1 MTRQRG
7 YVDLQINGIGGID
20 FNESNLSALPWERAL
35 EWLAQDGTSDFLPT
49 LITDSVDSLCLK
61 LANLSRLCEAS
72 VQKPEGACKAVGI
85 HLEGPFL
92 SDQVGYIGA
101 HPKQHARPLELDALK
116 RLVDAANGWIRLVTL
131 APECDP
137 NGRGIEYLA
146 QQDVLI
152 AAGHCNPSIDQ
163 LRCAIDSGLS
173 LFTHLGNACPASIPR
188 HENIIH
194 RVLSLRDSLRV
205 TLIADGFHLPLW
217 LLDSWVDWFGENR
230 VAIVSDAISAAGLAP
245 GIYQLGPQKVAVGA
259 DGVPRSADQTHFVGS
274 GATLGRMRNLCESH
288 LSWSS
293 ERIEKLFKTNAAQ
306 WLGLPSH

>member
-20 FNESNLSALPWERAL
+20 FNESNLSALSWERAL
-35 EWLAQDGTSDFLPT
+35 EWLAQDGTTEFLPT

-61 LANLSRLCEAS
+61 LANLSRLCEAC
-72 VQKPEGACKAVGI
+72 VQKPLGSCKAVGI

-137 NGRGIEYLA
+137 NGQGIEYLV
-146 QQDVLI
+146 QEDILI

-194 RVLSLRDSLRV
+194 RVLALRDSLRV

-245 GIYQLGPQKVAVGA
+245 GIYQLGAQKVAVGA

-274 GATLGRMRNLCESH
+274 GATLGRMRNLCESQ

-293 ERIEKLFKTNAAQ
+293 ERIDKLFKTNAAQ
-306 WLGLPSH
+306 WLGLPSD

>member
-20 FNESNLSALPWERAL
+20 FNESNLSALSWERAL
-35 EWLAQDGTSDFLPT
+35 EWLAQDGTTDFLPT

-61 LANLSRLCEAS
+61 LANLSKLCEAS

-92 SDQVGYIGA
+92 SGQVGYIGA

-146 QQDVLI
+146 QEDILI

-194 RVLSLRDSLRV
+194 RVLALRDALRI

-217 LLDSWVDWFGENR
+217 LLDSWVDWFGDHR

-245 GIYQLGPQKVAVGA
+245 GIYQLGAQKVAVGA

-306 WLGLPSH
+306 WLGLPSD

>member
-20 FNESNLSALPWERAL
+20 FNESNLSALSWERAL
-35 EWLAQDGTSDFLPT
+35 EWLAQDGTTDFLPT

-101 HPKQHARPLELDALK
+101 HPKHHARPLELDALK

-146 QQDVLI
+146 QEDVLI

-217 LLDSWVDWFGENR
+217 LLDSWVDWFGEDR

-245 GIYQLGPQKVAVGA
+245 GIYQLGAQKVAVGA

>member
-1 MTRQRG
+1 MTRPRG

-20 FNESNLSALPWERAL
+20 FNESNLSALSWERAL
-35 EWLAQDGTSDFLPT
+35 EWLAQDGTTEFLPT

-61 LANLSRLCEAS
+61 LANLSRLCEAC
-72 VQKPEGACKAVGI
+72 VQKPLGSCKAVGI

-146 QQDVLI
+146 QEDVLI

-194 RVLSLRDSLRV
+194 RVLALRDSLRV

-245 GIYQLGPQKVAVGA
+245 GIYQLGAQKVAVGA

-293 ERIEKLFKTNAAQ
+293 ERIDKLFKTNAAQ
-306 WLGLPSH
+306 WLGLPSD

>member
-20 FNESNLSALPWERAL
+20 FNESNLSALSWERAL
-35 EWLAQDGTSDFLPT
+35 EWLAQDGTTDFLPT

-72 VQKPEGACKAVGI
+72 VQKREGACKAVGI

-92 SDQVGYIGA
+92 CDQVGYIGA

-146 QQDVLI
+146 QKDILI

-163 LRCAIDSGLS
+163 LRRAIDSGLS

-245 GIYQLGPQKVAVGA
+245 GIYQLGAQKVAVGA

>member
-1 MTRQRG
+1 
-7 YVDLQINGIGGID
+7 
-20 FNESNLSALPWERAL
+20 
-35 EWLAQDGTSDFLPT
+35 
-49 LITDSVDSLCLK
+49 
-61 LANLSRLCEAS
+61 
-72 VQKPEGACKAVGI
+72 
-85 HLEGPFL
+85 
-92 SDQVGYIGA
+92 
-101 HPKQHARPLELDALK
+101 LDALK

-146 QQDVLI
+146 QEDVLI

-194 RVLSLRDSLRV
+194 RVLALRDSLRV

-217 LLDSWVDWFGENR
+217 LLDSWVDWFGEDR

-245 GIYQLGPQKVAVGA
+245 GIYQLGAQKVAVGA

>member
-1 MTRQRG
+1 MTQLHG

-20 FNESNLSALPWERAL
+20 FNESNLLPSAWERAL
-35 EWLAQDGTSDFLPT
+35 ERLAQDGTTDFLPT

-61 LANLSRLCEAS
+61 LANISKFCEA
-72 VQKPEGACKAVGI
+72 GAKEPNIPSKAVGI

-92 SDQVGYIGA
+92 SDQAGYIGA
-101 HPKQHARPLELDALK
+101 HPKEYAMAVDLDALK

-137 NGRGIEYLA
+137 KGIGIEYLA
-146 QQDVLI
+146 QQNILV

-163 LRCAIDSGLS
+163 LQRAIDSGLS
-173 LFTHLGNACPASIPR
+173 LFTHLGNACPGSIPR
-188 HENIIH
+188 HDNIIH
-194 RVLSLRDSLRV
+194 RVLALRDSLRV

-217 LLDSWVDWFGENR
+217 LLDSWVDWFGEQR

-245 GIYQLGPQKVAVGA
+245 GIYQLGQQKVAVGA
-259 DGVPRSADQTHFVGS
+259 DGVPRSHDQTHFVGS
-274 GATLGRMRNLCESH
+274 GATLGRMRKLCESE

-293 ERIEKLFKTNAAQ
+293 DRIEKLFKTNAAQ
-306 WLGLPSH
+306 WLGLTLP

>member
-20 FNESNLSALPWERAL
+20 FNESNLSALSWERAL
-35 EWLAQDGTSDFLPT
+35 EWLAQDGTTDFLPT

-146 QQDVLI
+146 QEDVLI

-173 LFTHLGNACPASIPR
+173 LFTHLGNACPASILR

-217 LLDSWVDWFGENR
+217 LLDSWVDWFGEDR

-245 GIYQLGPQKVAVGA
+245 GIYQLGQQKVAVGA

>member
-20 FNESNLSALPWERAL
+20 FNESNLSALSWERAL
-35 EWLAQDGTSDFLPT
+35 EWLAQDGTTDFLPT

-146 QQDVLI
+146 QEDVLI

-217 LLDSWVDWFGENR
+217 LLDSWVDWFGEDR

-245 GIYQLGPQKVAVGA
+245 GIYQLGAQKVAVGA

>member
-1 MTRQRG
+1 M
-7 YVDLQINGIGGID
+7 
-20 FNESNLSALPWERAL
+20 
-35 EWLAQDGTSDFLPT
+35 
-49 LITDSVDSLCLK
+49 K

-146 QQDVLI
+146 QEDVLI

-217 LLDSWVDWFGENR
+217 LLDSWVDWFGEDR

-245 GIYQLGPQKVAVGA
+245 GIYQLGAQKVAVGA

-306 WLGLPSH
+306 WLELPSD

>member
-1 MTRQRG
+1 MTQLHG

-20 FNESNLSALPWERAL
+20 FNESNLLPSAWERAL
-35 EWLAQDGTSDFLPT
+35 ERLAQDGTTDFLPT

-61 LANLSRLCEAS
+61 LANISKFCEA
-72 VQKPEGACKAVGI
+72 GAKEPNIPSKAVGI

-92 SDQVGYIGA
+92 SDQAGYIGA
-101 HPKQHARPLELDALK
+101 HPKEYAMAVDLDALK

-137 NGRGIEYLA
+137 KGIGIEYLA
-146 QQDVLI
+146 QQNILV

-163 LRCAIDSGLS
+163 LQRAIDSGLS
-173 LFTHLGNACPASIPR
+173 LFTHLGNACPGSIPR
-188 HENIIH
+188 HDNIIH
-194 RVLSLRDSLRV
+194 RVLALRDSLRV

-217 LLDSWVDWFGENR
+217 LLDSWVDWFGEQR

-245 GIYQLGPQKVAVGA
+245 GIYQLGQQKVAVGS
-259 DGVPRSADQTHFVGS
+259 DGVPRSHDQTHFVGS
-274 GATLGRMRNLCESH
+274 GATLGRMRKLCESE

-293 ERIEKLFKTNAAQ
+293 DRIEKLFKTNAAQ
-306 WLGLPSH
+306 WLGLTLP

>member
-20 FNESNLSALPWERAL
+20 FNESNLSALSWERAL
-35 EWLAQDGTSDFLPT
+35 EWLAQDGTTDFLPT

-92 SDQVGYIGA
+92 SGQVGYIGA

-146 QQDVLI
+146 QEDILI

-194 RVLSLRDSLRV
+194 RVLALRDALRI

-217 LLDSWVDWFGENR
+217 LLDSWVDWFGDHR

-245 GIYQLGPQKVAVGA
+245 GIYQLGAQKVAVGA

>member
-20 FNESNLSALPWERAL
+20 FNESNLSALSWERAL
-35 EWLAQDGTSDFLPT
+35 EWLAQDGTTDFLPT

-72 VQKPEGACKAVGI
+72 IQKPLGSSKAVGI

-146 QQDVLI
+146 QEDVLI

-245 GIYQLGPQKVAVGA
+245 GIYQLGAQKVAVGA

>member
-20 FNESNLSALPWERAL
+20 FNESNLSALSWERAL
-35 EWLAQDGTSDFLPT
+35 EWLAQDGTTDFLPT

-137 NGRGIEYLA
+137 KGRGIEYLA
-146 QQDVLI
+146 QEDILI

-194 RVLSLRDSLRV
+194 RVLALRDSLRV

-245 GIYQLGPQKVAVGA
+245 GIYQLGAQKVAVGA

>member
-20 FNESNLSALPWERAL
+20 FNESNLSALSWERAL
-35 EWLAQDGTSDFLPT
+35 EWLAQDGTTDFLPT

-146 QQDVLI
+146 QKDILI

-163 LRCAIDSGLS
+163 LRRAIDSGLS

-217 LLDSWVDWFGENR
+217 LLDSWVDWFGEDR

-245 GIYQLGPQKVAVGA
+245 GIYQLGQQKVAVGA

-306 WLGLPSH
+306 WLGLPSD

>member
-20 FNESNLSALPWERAL
+20 FNESNLSALSWERAL
-35 EWLAQDGTSDFLPT
+35 EWLAQDGTTDFLPT

-61 LANLSRLCEAS
+61 LANLSKLCEAS

-92 SDQVGYIGA
+92 SGQVGYIGA

-146 QQDVLI
+146 QEDILI

-194 RVLSLRDSLRV
+194 RVLALRDALRI

-217 LLDSWVDWFGENR
+217 LLDSWVDWFGDHR

-245 GIYQLGPQKVAVGA
+245 GIYQLGAQKVAVGA

>member
-20 FNESNLSALPWERAL
+20 FNESNLSALSWERAL
-35 EWLAQDGTSDFLPT
+35 EWLAQDGTTEFLPT

-72 VQKPEGACKAVGI
+72 VQNPQGSCKAVGI

-137 NGRGIEYLA
+137 KGRGIEYLA
-146 QQDVLI
+146 QEDILI

-194 RVLSLRDSLRV
+194 RVLALRDSLRV

-245 GIYQLGPQKVAVGA
+245 GIYQLGAQKVAVGA

>member
-20 FNESNLSALPWERAL
+20 FNESNLSALSWERAL
-35 EWLAQDGTSDFLPT
+35 EWLAQDGTTDFLPT

-146 QQDVLI
+146 QEDVLI

-194 RVLSLRDSLRV
+194 RVLALRDALRI

-217 LLDSWVDWFGENR
+217 LLDSWVDWFGDHR

-245 GIYQLGPQKVAVGA
+245 GIYQLGAQKVAVGA
-259 DGVPRSADQTHFVGS
+259 DGVPRSVDQTHFVGS

>member
-20 FNESNLSALPWERAL
+20 FNESNLSALSWERAL

-72 VQKPEGACKAVGI
+72 VQKPEGACKAAGI

-92 SDQVGYIGA
+92 CDHFGYIGA

-137 NGRGIEYLA
+137 KGRGIEYLA
-146 QQDVLI
+146 QEDILI

-245 GIYQLGPQKVAVGA
+245 GIYQLGAQKVAVGA

-306 WLGLPSH
+306 WLGLPSD

>member
-1 MTRQRG
+1 MTQHHG

-20 FNESNLSALPWERAL
+20 FNESNLLPSSWESALER
-35 EWLAQDGTSDFLPT
+35 LAQDGTTDFLPT

-61 LANLSRLCEAS
+61 IANISKFCEAS
-72 VQKPEGACKAVGI
+72 AKEPSIPSKAVGI

-92 SDQVGYIGA
+92 SDQAGYIGA
-101 HPKQHARPLELDALK
+101 HPKEHAMAMDLDALK
-116 RLVDAANGWIRLVTL
+116 RLVDAANGSIRLVTL

-137 NGRGIEYLA
+137 KGIGIEYLA
-146 QQDVLI
+146 QQNILV

-173 LFTHLGNACPASIPR
+173 LFTHLGNACPGSIPR
-188 HENIIH
+188 HDNIIH
-194 RVLSLRDSLRV
+194 RVLALRDTLRV

-217 LLDSWVDWFGENR
+217 LLDSWVDWFGEQR

-245 GIYQLGPQKVAVGA
+245 GIYQLGQQKVAVGA
-259 DGVPRSADQTHFVGS
+259 DGVPRSHDQTHFVGS
-274 GATLGRMRNLCESH
+274 GATLGRMRNLCESQ

-306 WLGLPSH
+306 WLGLPSD

>member
-20 FNESNLSALPWERAL
+20 FNESNLSALSWERAL
-35 EWLAQDGTSDFLPT
+35 EWLAQDGTTDFLPT

-101 HPKQHARPLELDALK
+101 HPKQHARPLKLDAMK

-146 QQDVLI
+146 QEDVLI

-217 LLDSWVDWFGENR
+217 LLDSWVDWFGEDR

-245 GIYQLGPQKVAVGA
+245 GIYQLGAQKVAVGA

>member
-20 FNESNLSALPWERAL
+20 FNESNLSALSWERAL

-92 SDQVGYIGA
+92 CDQLGYIGA

-146 QQDVLI
+146 QEDVLI

-245 GIYQLGPQKVAVGA
+245 GIYQLGAQKVAVGA

>member
-20 FNESNLSALPWERAL
+20 FNESNLSALSWERAL
-35 EWLAQDGTSDFLPT
+35 EWLAQDGTTDFLPT

-146 QQDVLI
+146 QEDVLI

-194 RVLSLRDSLRV
+194 RVLALRDSLRV

-230 VAIVSDAISAAGLAP
+230 VAIVSDAISAAGLAS
-245 GIYQLGPQKVAVGA
+245 GIYQLGAQKVAVGA
-259 DGVPRSADQTHFVGS
+259 DGVPRSTDQTHFVGS